1 MTLIVDKRTLLNKK
15 GAGTHALVIGVSAHA
30 FLPDFD
36 DPPSD
41 ATWGLR
47 SIGATAISAAYIAD
61 YLISAT
67 DLARPLKTLR
77 VLLSPTKQELA
88 LLPAWAAQAAT
99 PTQQEMKKA
108 IWDWHEDC
116 RDSRDSV
123 AFFSFS
129 GHGLSHNRND
139 SGLVLVAADF
149 FKPGEPRLNQ
159 LVSAMN
165 ILGGM
170 APQDNLDEVAR
181 QQFFLFD
188 CCRTYDNHVVQFDEK
203 SVPNVLDVVNK
214 EGVRDD
220 RRLLRG
226 YAVPFNDAAFA
237 TAGEKTYFGAAV
249 LDALQKSGR
258 SADGGDWQVDGLAI
272 QGRVNARYPV
282 GTSRTAEFTVTAKSP
297 LLRTLPGAPK
307 VDVLFLLDPHPGNG
321 QRQVS
326 LESAPNPRTVCVEG
340 AQGHAADVDADQYK
354 LDVGKP
360 GGAWSTV
367 LTKLPVLPEIS
378 YPFTLRNWP

>member
-1 MTLIVDKRTLLNKK
+1 MTLIVDNRTLLNNSD
-15 GAGTHALVIGVSAHA
+15 AGTHALVIGASAHA
-30 FLPDFD
+30 FLPDFN
-36 DPPSD
+36 DPPND

-47 SIGATAISAAYIAD
+47 SIGATAISAAKIAD
-61 YLISAT
+61 YLKSAT

-77 VLLSPTKQELA
+77 VLLSPTKEELA
-88 LLPAWAAQAAT
+88 LLPQWAAEAAI

-123 AFFSFS
+123 AFFAFS
-129 GHGLSHNRND
+129 GHGVSHNRND
-139 SGLVLVAADF
+139 SGLLLVAADF
-149 FKPGEPRLNQ
+149 LKPGEPRLNQ
-159 LVSAMN
+159 LVSAVN

-188 CCRTYDNHVVQFDEK
+188 CCRIYDSHVVQFDER

-237 TAGEKTYFGAAV
+237 KAGDKTYFGEAV
-249 LDALQKSGR
+249 LDAMQKSGR
-258 SADGGDWQVDGLAI
+258 SADGGDWQVDGLAM

-297 LLRTLPGAPK
+297 VLRTLLGAPR

-321 QRQVS
+321 ARQVS
-326 LESAPNPRTVCVEG
+326 LESASNPRTVCLEG
-340 AQGHAADVDADQYK
+340 AQGHAADVDADHYK
-354 LDVGKP
+354 LDIGKP

-367 LTKLPVLPEIS
+367 LPKLPVLPDIS
-378 YPFTLRNWP
+378 YPLTLRNWP